1 MAAWRRTPNSSA
13 SRRSN
18 PRTASTCKNAKAS
31 DRGRLRLVHATQ
43 VFYARFGDL
52 HPHLILP
59 AGIQRRVGR
68 LGFLILF
75 HPAMTGPN
83 NPASAAATSNA
94 AKNLVVASIR
104 PRVGGA
110 PRCGIDPPVV
120 ASMPFSFAA
129 IGELYSELAFIESNE
144 PHPPLRPLPCGGATS
159 VTPPRFSPSE
169 LRQHDPARARPKAH
183 SNM

>member
-1 MAAWRRTPNSSA
+1 MAAWRRTPNVSA
-13 SRRSN
+13 NRRSN
-18 PRTASTCKNAKAS
+18 AGIASTGKNAKAP

-43 VFYARFGDL
+43 VFYARFGNL
-52 HPHLILP
+52 HPHLILR
-59 AGIQRRVGR
+59 AGFQRRVGR

-94 AKNLVVASIR
+94 AKNPVVASIR

-120 ASMPFSFAA
+120 ASTPFAPLAA
-129 IGELYSELAFIESNE
+129 IGESYSDFRVIESI
-144 PHPPLRPLPCGGATS
+144 CS
-159 VTPPRFSPSE
+159 IQFSSS
-169 LRQHDPARARPKAH
+169 RAERLGSFKRVRT
-183 SNM
+183 